1 MATKSMIIPAM
12 LLLLLSIPSI
22 YAATVQGNIYDMNL
36 MLAKDAIVKVNSVPE
51 QTYVAKDGSYSFTLP
66 IGNYVIKATYQSG
79 YKKYISQQN
88 ITIKGGGDYISDM
101 ILFPDISEEEM
112 LLNEEIGLSNVYTEE
127 QNNKFWMYTIFII
140 SFSTIAVIIYLVFKK
155 RKRRKKR
162 NITIEGE
169 DPTEEVINFI
179 KKNDGRVTQKG
190 IRKQFPVSEAKIS
203 LIISELEE
211 KGLIKKIKRGKG
223 NIIILHENTN

>member
-1 MATKSMIIPAM
+1 MATKSIIFAVM
-12 LLLLLSIPSI
+12 LLLILSIPNA

-36 MLAKDAIVKVNSVPE
+36 NLAKDAIAKVNSIPE

-66 IGNYVIKATYQSG
+66 IGNYVIKATYQSDH
-79 YKKYISQQN
+79 KKYVSQQN
-88 ITIKGGGDYISDM
+88 ITIKEDGDYISDM

-112 LLNEEIGLSNVYTEE
+112 LLDEEIDLSNVYTEE
-127 QNNKFWMYTIFII
+127 QNNKFWIYII
-140 SFSTIAVIIYLVFKK
+140 LVIAFSVVSVIIYLLFKK

-162 NITIEGE
+162 NIAIEGE

-179 KKNDGRVTQKG
+179 KKNGGRVTQKD

-203 LIISELEE
+203 LIVSELEE

-223 NIIILHENTN
+223 NIIIIQENTN